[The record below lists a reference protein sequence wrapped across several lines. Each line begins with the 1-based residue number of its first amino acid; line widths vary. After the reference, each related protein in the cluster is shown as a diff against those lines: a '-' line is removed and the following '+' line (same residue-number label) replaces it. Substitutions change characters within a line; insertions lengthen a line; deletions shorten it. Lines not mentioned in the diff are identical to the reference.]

1 MAAQALQQVTGEDPE
16 ELIAS
21 LNGQLETEIEPDE
34 IYKRALVEGTL
45 NKQTKEEI
53 QEAVRR
59 AQKAYE
65 IATQSLFRDV
75 SSYSF
80 DKYAKELASPVGLE
94 DLENFTLKYLA
105 RERRQVQR
113 KDGFMEFLKPE
124 SLRETKLPDRFRA
137 VTFDRAIA
145 IRNPQAE
152 FFALGHPF
160 IDAMLQHI
168 GDYGFGGHTA
178 VRVVESAAL
187 KHGETKVG
195 YQFNFTIRRRVQRED
210 GDEYL
215 FDFYTV
221 VISVEGSPEKQLAA
235 CAAATYSKDGPIPP
249 DVERLLCTLDSIGVT
264 PAYEL
269 AKAEIQREAEFWDWD
284 EDVDLIGLAK
294 VAFVPPLHS

>member
-1 MAAQALQQVTGEDPE
+1 M
-16 ELIAS
+16 
-21 LNGQLETEIEPDE
+21 
-34 IYKRALVEGTL
+34 
-45 NKQTKEEI
+45 
-53 QEAVRR
+53 
-59 AQKAYE
+59 
-65 IATQSLFRDV
+65 
-75 SSYSF
+75 
-80 DKYAKELASPVGLE
+80 
-94 DLENFTLKYLA
+94 
-105 RERRQVQR
+105 
-113 KDGFMEFLKPE
+113 
-124 SLRETKLPDRFRA
+124 
-137 VTFDRAIA
+137 TFDRAIA

-269 AKAEIQREAEFWDWD
+269 AKAEIRREAEFWDWD